1 MKNLF
6 GRIFVKL
13 YLSFVGIFL
22 LTLLLTALLS
32 SSFYGSRIRGDVA
45 DFFESQARFVQQ
57 EFSRNCDPDLQAAG
71 CSVFLKN
78 LGGIS
83 QLRFW
88 VLDPQGKLLAT
99 KLQEGSPA
107 TAEEIRR
114 AASGEFVSSFV
125 PRKSPFMVVP
135 VRAKNGKINALI
147 VLQRTLF
154 SRPPHYPFLLFL
166 TLAALVLG
174 LLILPVSYRITK
186 PLRELHRLGE
196 EWAAGHLQKR
206 ADATGRDEIAELAGV
221 FNSMAGNLE
230 KMLQQRKEFLAFIS
244 HELKSPLARIKVAVE
259 MLAER
264 NPRDPESVQLLQG
277 MEKDLSESERLIEQ
291 LLVLSRIE
299 MQLPMMEP
307 QEVDVVE
314 VAAMATAS
322 LQPLVSAAGIR
333 LIQEGDRRALVHGNT
348 ELLQR
353 AIANILENAL
363 KFSPR
368 GGEIR
373 ILIHTAHDAVELEL
387 LDQGAGIETEECEKV
402 FEPFYRGKASG
413 NRQGSGLG
421 LFLARRIIDLHGG
434 TIAVSPNRPSGARI
448 TIVLPGLSANSA
460 QTTEGLSPP
469 AVADIPGS

>member
-6 GRIFVKL
+6 GRIYVKL

-45 DFFESQARFVQQ
+45 DFFESQARFVQH
-57 EFSRNCDPDLQAAG
+57 EFSRNCDPDLRSAG
-71 CSVFLKN
+71 CAAFLKD
-78 LGGIS
+78 LGDIS

-88 VLDPQGKLLAT
+88 VLNPEGKLLAT
-99 KLQEGSPA
+99 RVRENQPA
-107 TAEEIRR
+107 TSEEVKR
-114 AASGEFVSSFV
+114 ASSGELVTSFAS
-125 PRKSPFMVVP
+125 RKFPFMVVP
-135 VRAKNGKINALI
+135 VHDQSGRITVLI

-154 SRPPHYPFLLFL
+154 SRPPHYPFLFFL
-166 TLAALVLG
+166 ALAALVLG

-186 PLRELHRLGE
+186 PLRQLHRLGE
-196 EWAAGHLQKR
+196 EWASGHLQKR
-206 ADATGRDEIAELAGV
+206 ADATGSDEIAELAGV

-244 HELKSPLARIKVAVE
+244 HELKSPLGRIKVALE
-259 MLAER
+259 MLSEK
-264 NPRDPESVQLLQG
+264 NSTDPEAAHLLQG

-299 MQLPMMEP
+299 MQLPAIEP

-314 VAAMATAS
+314 LVKNASDSLEPLASVAGVRLTREAERGFR
-322 LQPLVSAAGIR
+322 VCGSA
-333 LIQEGDRRALVHGNT
+333 

-353 AIANILENAL
+353 AFANILENAI

-373 ILIHTAHDAVELEL
+373 TVIRSLPQAVELQF
-387 LDQGAGIETEECEKV
+387 LDQGVGIEPQECEKV
-402 FEPFYRGKASG
+402 FEPFYRGKSSG

-434 TIAVSPNRPSGARI
+434 AIAVSPNQPSGARVTI
-448 TIVLPGLSANSA
+448 TIPGVSANSV
-460 QTTEGLSPP
+460 QTTERSPSS
-469 AVADIPGS
+469 AAGTRDS